1 MSDDT
6 NELFDREGLEH
17 YEAGASKVLDALR
30 AEMTRLEQ
38 RHCSFAP
45 PDHSRAWRELLL
57 WVAGQTTTHDE
68 GTQ

>member
-1 MSDDT
+1 MSDQDQPST
-6 NELFDREGLEH
+6 TPLD
-17 YEAGASKVLDALR
+17 LDALR
-30 AEMTRLEQ
+30 AEMTRLEH

-57 WVAGQTTTHDE
+57 WVEGHSTPHNDE